1 MFGHHVVGVAVV
13 VVVVV
18 VVAVVVVPIKI
29 LSSPVI
35 LEEDLFGKSTVA
47 FCWKGALIF
56 YA

>member
-18 VVAVVVVPIKI
+18 VVVPIKI
-29 LSSPVI
+29 LFSPVI